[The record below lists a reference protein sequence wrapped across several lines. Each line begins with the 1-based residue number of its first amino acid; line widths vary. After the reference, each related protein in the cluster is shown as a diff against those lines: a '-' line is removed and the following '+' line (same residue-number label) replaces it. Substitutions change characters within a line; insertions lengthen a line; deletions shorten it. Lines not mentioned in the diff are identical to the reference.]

1 MGTDTDARGCVVGM
15 ETGME
20 SGSDESAVSGAL
32 ALPFRFA
39 RDAAAPVAADS
50 RKKANTARITALR
63 LQTWTPP
70 KNTAAKAV
78 RPINTHAFIL
88 IRDSAYLF
96 AF

>member
-1 MGTDTDARGCVVGM
+1 MGT
-15 ETGME
+15 EP
-20 SGSDESAVSGAL
+20 GSDESAASGAE

-50 RKKANTARITALR
+50 RKKANTARIKALR

-78 RPINTHAFIL
+78 RPISTHAFI
-88 IRDSAYLF
+88 F
-96 AF
+96 T

>member
-1 MGTDTDARGCVVGM
+1 MGADNDACGLGAGMGT
-15 ETGME
+15 E
-20 SGSDESAVSGAL
+20 SGSGESAASGDVI
-32 ALPFRFA
+32 LPFRLA

-88 IRDSAYLF
+88 IRDSAHLF
-96 AF
+96 SF

>member
-1 MGTDTDARGCVVGM
+1 M

-20 SGSDESAVSGAL
+20 SGSGESAVSGTAI
-32 ALPFRFA
+32 LPFRLA
-39 RDAAAPVAADS
+39 RDAAAPVAADI

-78 RPINTHAFIL
+78 RPINTHAFI
-88 IRDSAYLF
+88 F
-96 AF
+96 